1 LKAANVLR
9 DSTENYITPQAL
21 QDILIA
27 QEIDSNQQ
35 PILTQWLHD
44 LGDILYFQDK
54 NELEDIVILKPQ
66 WVTEYISQVL
76 ESQDVINS
84 GGILT
89 RSEMKKLWHDLT
101 PTMCERMVQLS
112 IRGPNPPNF
121 FALLKDGLEVTL
133 ARFPGLKI
141 KRQIPCMGHQGQACP
156 HEFNYDQL
164 LKRYEKKKF
173 TIECPETLEDV
184 SVPQL
189 LYGWDWRTQD
199 LVLSRLDQLGEGQD
213 QILAGQ
219 NQISSELKALRELTQ
234 RETK

>member
-1 LKAANVLR
+1 MGEIWPSTWLKAANVLR

-66 WVTEYISQVL
+66 WVSEYISQVL
-76 ESQDVINS
+76 ESEDVINS

-89 RSEMKKLWHDLT
+89 REEMKKLWHDLT
-101 PTMCERMVQLS
+101 PTM
-112 IRGPNPPNF
+112 
-121 FALLKDGLEVTL
+121 
-133 ARFPGLKI
+133 
-141 KRQIPCMGHQGQACP
+141 
-156 HEFNYDQL
+156 
-164 LKRYEKKKF
+164 
-173 TIECPETLEDV
+173 
-184 SVPQL
+184 
-189 LYGWDWRTQD
+189 
-199 LVLSRLDQLGEGQD
+199 
-213 QILAGQ
+213 
-219 NQISSELKALRELTQ
+219 